1 MDVILPILL
10 LSFCSAVIIIYS
22 AMFMNWLTHISLS
35 NEFCGDSD
43 RVIISYRSF
52 KKLFDERSDEFVRDG
67 DNLVSERFGHYIS
80 DCLVKI
86 ADTYYYLP
94 TPLQFMLVRRLVKNF
109 SKGNKGKLRKIRFYK
124 K

>member
-1 MDVILPILL
+1 MDVILPILF
-10 LSFCSAVIIIYS
+10 LSFCGAVIIIYS
-22 AMFMNWLTHISLS
+22 TMFMIWLTHISLS

-67 DNLVSERFGHYIS
+67 DNLVSERYGHYIS
-80 DCLVKI
+80 DCVVEI
-86 ADTYYYLP
+86 AYTYYYLP

-109 SKGNKGKLRKIRFYK
+109 FKGNKGKLSKIRFYK